1 MNGKKKDRRI
11 LIRFILILVLA
22 AAAGGAM
29 GIGAMWLSSEV
40 LTAQSDRLAA
50 LGRIAAQGL
59 PAAAW
64 IANLAV
70 FTVALASYLRARRQ
84 AGAWDGT
91 EESLIDQAEQ
101 RLNLPLILANAL
113 MVCNFIYFTLLT
125 GCAGMLSRPAF
136 FIGLAAFLFAL
147 AVCIVMT
154 SLVVNLEKRLNP
166 EKQGNVLDT
175 RFQKEWLASCDEGE
189 KAVIFQAAFQAY
201 RFTCSACLVL
211 WLACMLAQVMG
222 LAGPLPG
229 VCVTVL
235 WLVLTMTYSLACVR
249 LERRN
254 HR

>member
-1 MNGKKKDRRI
+1 MNGKKKDRRT
-11 LIRFILILVLA
+11 LIRFILILALSAVVGA
-22 AAAGGAM
+22 AM
-29 GIGAMWLSSEV
+29 GFGAMWLSDEV
-40 LTAQSDRLAA
+40 LATQSGKLAA
-50 LGRIAAQGL
+50 LGRLAAQGL

-64 IANLAV
+64 IADLAV
-70 FTVALASYLRARRQ
+70 FAVALTSYLRVRQ
-84 AGAWDGT
+84 QANAWDGT
-91 EESLIDQAEQ
+91 EESLIDQVEQ
-101 RLNLPLILANAL
+101 RLNLPLLLTNAL

-147 AVCIVMT
+147 AACIVMT
-154 SLVVNLEKRLNP
+154 SLAVNLEKRLNP

-175 RFQKEWLASCDEGE
+175 RFQTEWLASCDEGE

-201 RFTCSACLVL
+201 RFTCAACLVL
-211 WLACMLAQVMG
+211 WLVCMLAQVME

-235 WLVLTMTYSLACVR
+235 WLVLTMTYSLACAR

-254 HR
+254 RR